1 MTTTAIRS
9 LDDAPDPAD
18 DRIPDSTPLQIPGP
32 TTLRAIP
39 AGPGSVPDDPA
50 EWPRDRVISRVLAE
64 GLIDV
69 ESVAGFR
76 TTWSQTRDDGSRE
89 PFWRFVAR
97 QDGVDRGRILR
108 TAATAYGFRSVRVS
122 LVGTLGLLDYLQSVW
137 PTDAISRLAAMS
149 AVPVA
154 AEEASASAR
163 LMIAS
168 DDPCRPDLGRFMDS
182 LVAGPYELLFVSET
196 DLAECFEAVRS
207 HLPDLIPDGLVRLG
221 RATSVPMVVR
231 RAA

>member
-9 LDDAPDPAD
+9 LDDALDPAD
-18 DRIPDSTPLQIPGP
+18 DRTPHIPPVQIPTL

-39 AGPGSVPDDPA
+39 AGPDSGQGAPA

-64 GLIDV
+64 GLMEA
-69 ESVAGFR
+69 ESIAGFR
-76 TTWSQTRDDGSRE
+76 TTWAQTRYDGSRE

-97 QDGVDRGRILR
+97 QDGIDRARILR
-108 TAATAYGFRSVRVS
+108 TAAAAYGFRSVRVS
-122 LVGTLGLLDYLQSVW
+122 LVGTLGLLDYLRSVW
-137 PTDAISRLAAMS
+137 PMDAISRLAAMS

-154 AEEASASAR
+154 AEEASTSAR

-168 DDPCRPDLGRFMDS
+168 DDPCQPDLGRFMDS

-207 HLPDLIPDGLVRLG
+207 HLPDLIPEGLVRLG
-221 RATSVPMVVR
+221 RASSVPMLLR